1 MSINKKF
8 VKSRNVY
15 KVDFELPESYVP
27 NAKEVRLLGE
37 FNNWDWKSAPVMKNS
52 KGVYKLKFELEPGKK
67 YEYRFLA
74 DETVWVNDGIADEYV
89 PSPHFVDNCVV
100 DLTK

>member
-1 MSINKKF
+1 MSINKKLI
-8 VKSRNVY
+8 KTRKVY
-15 KVDFELPESYVP
+15 KVDFELPESFVP

-37 FNNWDWKSAPVMKNS
+37 FNNWDWNNAPVMKNS
-52 KGVYKLKFELEPGKK
+52 KGVYKLKFELKQGKK

-74 DETVWVNDGIADEYV
+74 DETVWVNDDNADAYV
-89 PSPHFVDNCVV
+89 PSPHYVDNCVV